1 MIKKGLKK
9 RSINDTT
16 FLGGEGVKKPEKCMT
31 KGGGRGFNQSTFMN
45 GSTLILIAF

>member
-9 RSINDTT
+9 KGLKNRSINDTT

-31 KGGGRGFNQSTFMN
+31 KGGGG
-45 GSTLILIAF
+45 GSISRHL